1 MSGFGFRIPKLI
13 KLDRTEP
20 IQPKIKP
27 SIKKNIKKKNFTNPT
42 SLPNSS
48 HPVNLFFFFYFQEC
62 HNFLTSNPVRLI
74 KMHAS

>member
-27 SIKKNIKKKNFTNPT
+27 SIKKILKKKNFSPT
-42 SLPNSS
+42 LS
-48 HPVNLFFFFYFQEC
+48 HCQIAAARELF
-62 HNFLTSNPVRLI
+62 LLLLLLRMS
-74 KMHAS
+74 

>member
-27 SIKKNIKKKNFTNPT
+27 SIKKILKKKISPTLPHCQIAATQWTFSSSFTFKNVIT
-42 SLPNSS
+42 
-48 HPVNLFFFFYFQEC
+48 F
-62 HNFLTSNPVRLI
+62 
-74 KMHAS
+74 

>member
-27 SIKKNIKKKNFTNPT
+27 SIKKILKKKNFSPT
-42 SLPNSS
+42 PS
-48 HPVNLFFFFYFQEC
+48 HCQIAAAP
-62 HNFLTSNPVRLI
+62 
-74 KMHAS
+74 